1 MSLSLNLSLCS
12 YSPAIRPETL
22 AEEPIKQ
29 RLADMLILNRG
40 LIGTLP
46 RELHSLPQSPKPVQV
61 FADLLCRYST
71 GVMHGRPV
79 ADNLVLVVGLDLRH
93 DVRVIPCRPRLH
105 VVARDLLRLV
115 RLDRVGHVGIHVSE
129 DPSQQREGVADT
141 GSPE

>member
-12 YSPAIRPETL
+12 YSPVIRPETL

-46 RELHSLPQSPKPVQV
+46 RELHSLPQSPEPIQV
-61 FADLLCRYST
+61 LADLLCRHST

-79 ADNLVLVVGLDLRH
+79 ADNLVLVVRLDLWH
-93 DVRVIPCRPRLH
+93 DVRVIPRRPCLD
-105 VVARDLLRLV
+105 VVTRNLLRLV
-115 RLDRVGHVGIHVSE
+115 RL
-129 DPSQQREGVADT
+129 
-141 GSPE
+141 